1 MDGHYRFQFNGV
13 KLDPYRILE
22 VYGIHHPAHQHAIKK
37 LLRAG
42 KSIKDLEQDIDEVIL
57 TLNRW
62 KEMLNEER
70 ENLKSKQKNTLDTG
84 PLAAAYHRG
93 WTQKN
98 KKRGEF
104 YLTILNDL
112 AENIE
117 IKGRLTLPNLCE
129 VLGWMAQEQH
139 LMTQHMCKVHDKMIK
154 IAMESM
160 ISQMQ
165 EGLFAKS
172 SYPKEMRSVLQ
183 SHDEHER
190 SPGVGHKN
198 PVEAAKHSV
207 QRPARPVPRTA
218 AKNKAGQ

>member
-70 ENLKSKQKNTLDTG
+70 ETLKSKQKNTLDTG

-139 LMTQHMCKVHDKMIK
+139 LMTAAREKQRGGRPGRSGTDDNRIPHARLRLRDHFRRFAV
-154 IAMESM
+154 
-160 ISQMQ
+160 
-165 EGLFAKS
+165 GLDHVRS
-172 SYPKEMRSVLQ
+172 SLEDYGG
-183 SHDEHER
+183 
-190 SPGVGHKN
+190 GVR
-198 PVEAAKHSV
+198 AA
-207 QRPARPVPRTA
+207 
-218 AKNKAGQ
+218 